1 MKTNSIIFIFTSV
14 IYNLIN
20 LGNDNYHF
28 ISSKFLAD
36 VWYVLMYSHL
46 LFLFYNYRK
55 ANIYANL
62 AFKASIGRLIYN
74 FGIFINLVEH
84 TPNKAAFFVP
94 CFIVVLLIYE
104 NYKWLNSR
112 LKRLRYGFTTRH

>member
-14 IYNLIN
+14 IYNLID
-20 LGNDNYHF
+20 LANDNF
-28 ISSKFLAD
+28 GFMSGKFLAD

-62 AFKASIGRLIYN
+62 AFKSSIGRLIYN
-74 FGIFINLVEH
+74 FGIFINIVEH

-104 NYKWLNSR
+104 NYKWLYSQ
-112 LKRLRYGFTTRH
+112 LKR